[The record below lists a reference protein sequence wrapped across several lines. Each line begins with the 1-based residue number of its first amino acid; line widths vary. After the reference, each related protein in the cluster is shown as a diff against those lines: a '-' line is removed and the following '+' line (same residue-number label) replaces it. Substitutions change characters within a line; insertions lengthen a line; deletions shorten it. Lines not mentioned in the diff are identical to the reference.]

1 MKRLTGFVSVIIFLS
16 LILSAC
22 GTGLLPT
29 EKADDASIEETVQ
42 AKLAE
47 AVAKTAVLETAV
59 AKELTE
65 QAPPPTEADT
75 STPEF
80 TETPLPSDT
89 PSITDTPTLEPTS
102 DNPWMMQTWC
112 EDHSG
117 CVKVEVKNKTDYWA
131 QVTLTFN
138 ETGQVKFF
146 TVSPRRNAFI
156 TLLPGNYKYVFNFCD
171 GKETSSGWHNL
182 NATWYILAKCNY

>member
-1 MKRLTGFVSVIIFLS
+1 MKRTTVIITIVISLS

-42 AKLAE
+42 AKFAE
-47 AVAKTAVLETAV
+47 AAAKTAVLETAV

-65 QAPPPTEADT
+65 QAPPPTATFT

-80 TETPLPSDT
+80 TETPLPTDT

-102 DNPWMMQTWC
+102 ENPWIMQTWC
-112 EDHSG
+112 EEHSG
-117 CVKVEVKNKTDYWA
+117 CVKVRVENKTDDWA
-131 QVTLTFN
+131 QITLTYN

-146 TVSPRRNAFI
+146 TVAPRRNAWI
-156 TLLPGNYKYVFNFCD
+156 TLLPGSYRYVFNFCG
-171 GKETSSGWHNL
+171 GKHQDSGWHNL
-182 NATWYILAKCNY
+182 NANWYILAKCKY

>member
-1 MKRLTGFVSVIIFLS
+1 MKRTTAIVTIVISLS

-29 EKADDASIEETVQ
+29 EKADDASIEETVE

-47 AVAKTAVLETAV
+47 AVAKTAVIQTAV

-65 QAPPPTEADT
+65 QAPPPTAAFT

-117 CVKVEVKNKTDYWA
+117 CVKLEVKNKTDYWA
-131 QVTLTFN
+131 QVTLTYN

-156 TLLPGNYKYVFNFCD
+156 TLLPGNYRYIFNFCD
-171 GKETSSGWHNL
+171 GQYTASGYHNL
-182 NATWYILAKCNY
+182 NATWLITAKCKY

>member
-1 MKRLTGFVSVIIFLS
+1 MKQTTVIITIVISLS

-42 AKLAE
+42 AKFAE
-47 AVAKTAVLETAV
+47 AAAKTAVLETAV

-65 QAPPPTEADT
+65 QAPPPTAT
-75 STPEF
+75 FTFTPEF

-102 DNPWMMQTWC
+102 ENPWIMQTWC
-112 EDHSG
+112 
-117 CVKVEVKNKTDYWA
+117 
-131 QVTLTFN
+131 
-138 ETGQVKFF
+138 
-146 TVSPRRNAFI
+146 
-156 TLLPGNYKYVFNFCD
+156 
-171 GKETSSGWHNL
+171 
-182 NATWYILAKCNY
+182 

>member
-1 MKRLTGFVSVIIFLS
+1 MKRITGIVSVIILLS
-16 LILSAC
+16 LILGAC
-22 GTGLLPT
+22 TTGSSPAEEIT
-29 EKADDASIEETVQ
+29 DENIEETVQ

-47 AVAKTAVLETAV
+47 AAVKTAVQETTI

-65 QAPPPTEADT
+65 QVPPTEAFT

-80 TETPLPSDT
+80 TETPLPTET

-102 DNPWMMQTWC
+102 ENPWMMQTWC

-117 CVKVEVKNKTDYWA
+117 CVKVQVRNQTDYWA
-131 QVTLTFN
+131 QITLTYN
-138 ETGQVKFF
+138 ETGQIKFF

-156 TLLPGNYKYVFNFCD
+156 TLLPGSYRYVFNFCD
-171 GKETSSGWHNL
+171 GKQTFSGYHNL
-182 NATWYILAKCNY
+182 NATWMITAKCKY

>member
-1 MKRLTGFVSVIIFLS
+1 MKRITGIASVIILLS
-16 LILSAC
+16 LVLGAC
-22 GTGLLPT
+22 TTGSSPAEEIT
-29 EKADDASIEETVQ
+29 DESIEETVQ

-47 AVAKTAVLETAV
+47 AVAQTAVIETIV

-65 QAPPPTEADT
+65 QAPPPSATFT
-75 STPEF
+75 FTPEF
-80 TETPLPSDT
+80 TETPLPSET

-117 CVKVEVKNKTDYWA
+117 CVKLEVRNKTAYWA
-131 QVTLTFN
+131 QITLTYN

-146 TVSPRRNAFI
+146 TVSPNRNAFI
-156 TLLPGNYKYVFNFCD
+156 TLLAGNYKYVFNFCD
-171 GKETSSGWHNL
+171 GEYTNSGWHNL
-182 NATWYILAKCNY
+182 NATWLITAKCKY

>member
-1 MKRLTGFVSVIIFLS
+1 MKRTTAIVTIVISLS

-29 EKADDASIEETVQ
+29 EKADDASIEETVE

-47 AVAKTAVLETAV
+47 AVAKTAVIETAI

-65 QAPPPTEADT
+65 QVPPTEAFT

-80 TETPLPSDT
+80 TETPLPTET
-89 PSITDTPTLEPTS
+89 PSITDTPTIEPTS
-102 DNPWMMQTWC
+102 ENPWMMQTWC

-117 CVKVEVKNKTDYWA
+117 CV
-131 QVTLTFN
+131 
-138 ETGQVKFF
+138 
-146 TVSPRRNAFI
+146 
-156 TLLPGNYKYVFNFCD
+156 NF
-171 GKETSSGWHNL
+171 
-182 NATWYILAKCNY
+182 

>member
-1 MKRLTGFVSVIIFLS
+1 MKRTTVIVTIVISLS

-29 EKADDASIEETVQ
+29 EKADDANIEETVQ

-47 AVAKTAVLETAV
+47 AVAKTAVIETAV

-65 QAPPPTEADT
+65 QAPPPTAAFT

-80 TETPLPSDT
+80 TETTLPSET

-112 EDHSG
+112 ETRPG
-117 CVKVEVKNKTDYWA
+117 CVKVQIQNKTDDWA
-131 QVTLTFN
+131 QVTLTYN

-146 TVSPRRNAFI
+146 TVAPRRNAFI
-156 TLLPGNYKYVFNFCD
+156 TLLPGSYRYIFNFCD
-171 GKETSSGWHNL
+171 GKHQESGYHNL
-182 NATWYILAKCNY
+182 NANWYILAKCKY